1 MRVFKTLSNI
11 YDGSSSENNY
21 RLLAVNYL
29 HQKASI
35 IDEGARTGG
44 GGSGGSHSNTQPKNK
59 KNNERFQRKNV
70 KRILLFFWMIIDVYS
85 LNQHHSRSFFIGI
98 DS

>member
-1 MRVFKTLSNI
+1 MKAHGLGEGVVAAVTPTPNQKT
-11 YDGSSSENNY
+11 
-21 RLLAVNYL
+21 
-29 HQKASI
+29 
-35 IDEGARTGG
+35 
-44 GGSGGSHSNTQPKNK
+44 K